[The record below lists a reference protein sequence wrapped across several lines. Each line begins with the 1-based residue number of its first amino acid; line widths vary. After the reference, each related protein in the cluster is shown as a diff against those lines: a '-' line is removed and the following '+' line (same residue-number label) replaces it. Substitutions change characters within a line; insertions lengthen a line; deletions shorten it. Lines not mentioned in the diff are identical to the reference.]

1 MKILQDSSPTNN
13 ALNDFLKIYGIW
25 IAVALASIAFI
36 TVVVLFIIAKAKD
49 KKGLVVEKVQAEPS
63 ERSLGILEALGGK
76 ENILEHSLNGSRL
89 TLSLTDYNVVNEEK
103 LNALGVDSVIKM
115 SNKIIL
121 VIKDDISK
129 IYQEMF

>member
-13 ALNDFLKIYGIW
+13 ALNDFLKTYGIF

-36 TVVVLFIIAKAKD
+36 TVIVLFIIAKVKD
-49 KKGLVVEKVQAEPS
+49 KKGLVVEQVHAEPS

>member
-1 MKILQDSSPTNN
+1 MKILQQDPTSN
-13 ALNDFLKIYGIW
+13 ALNDFLKNYGIW
-25 IAVALASIAFI
+25 IAIALAGAALI
-36 TVVVLFIIAKAKD
+36 TVIVLFIIAKVKD
-49 KKGLVVEKVQAEPS
+49 KKGYLPEEAKPELS
-63 ERSLGILEALGGK
+63 ERSKAILEALGGK

-89 TLSLTDYNVVNEEK
+89 TLSLTDYNAVNEAK
-103 LNALGVDSVIKM
+103 LNELGVDSVIKM

>member
-13 ALNDFLKIYGIW
+13 ALNDFLKSYGIW

-36 TVVVLFIIAKAKD
+36 TVIVLFIIAKVKD
-49 KKGLVVEKVQAEPS
+49 KKGLVVEQVHAEPS

-76 ENILEHSLNGSRL
+76 ENILEHSLNGSRI

>member
-13 ALNDFLKIYGIW
+13 ALNDFLKSYGIW

-36 TVVVLFIIAKAKD
+36 TVIVLFIIAKVKD
-49 KKGLVVEKVQAEPS
+49 KKGLVVEQVHAGPS

-89 TLSLTDYNVVNEEK
+89 TLSLTDYNVINEEK

>member
-13 ALNDFLKIYGIW
+13 ALNDFLKSYGIW

-36 TVVVLFIIAKAKD
+36 TVIVLFIIAKAKD
-49 KKGLVVEKVQAEPS
+49 KKGLVVEQVHAEPS